1 MANPRTTKT
10 TRGTGTAA
18 ARAKAAAVEAEKAIA
33 EKEAADKAAVE
44 ETKTET
50 TEVQALAA
58 TQSADE
64 VSQDSTADD
73 ADVEGDDESEEAS
86 EEEVKDETPETPEQP
101 KVAPTEDKDLGNG
114 VVLKTPVDEGVRNQT
129 LEGFLLSKYNLTPEN
144 YSEALKRTIR
154 GFETYHANMNARVPV
169 QLEEAAKHQAA
180 WLRTIAGALDGAASD
195 SNICFDVI
203 LHLAYRHQ
211 DDLFSDRLACRAF
224 NLMPA
229 SSRDLFTL
237 YQTIIV
243 NAANPRN
250 RVRYIKSQLNL
261 TSVGNAIRS
270 ENQRRN
276 LLSFLSAVE

>member
-10 TRGTGTAA
+10 TRNTGTAA

-33 EKEAADKAAVE
+33 EKEAAETTATE
-44 ETKTET
+44 ETQTTET
-50 TEVQALAA
+50 QASVETQVADETTTKDDETSDADTEG
-58 TQSADE
+58 TDESEEE
-64 VSQDSTADD
+64 VSQD
-73 ADVEGDDESEEAS
+73 EA
-86 EEEVKDETPETPEQP
+86 KNETLEQP
-101 KVAPTEDKDLGNG
+101 KAAPTESKDLGNG
-114 VVLKTPVDEGVRNQT
+114 VVLKTPLDEGVRNQT
-129 LEGFLLSKYNLTPEN
+129 LEGFLRSKYGLEPEN

-169 QLEEAAKHQAA
+169 GLEEAAKHQTA
-180 WLRTIAGALDGAASD
+180 WLRTVAGALDAAASD
-195 SNICFDVI
+195 SVICFDVI
-203 LHLAYRHQ
+203 LHLAYRHL

-250 RVRYIKSQLNL
+250 RARYIKTQLNL